1 MKKSKI
7 AIIDTGSANLHS
19 VLKACKKVGTNVS
32 ITSNKKDLYKSD
44 GIIFPGVGSSDAVMN
59 YVEKNNLIDTITNLM
74 EKGHAFLNICLGMQV
89 LFNSSEEG
97 NKKGLGFIDGEVKK
111 LKDTDRFLAFG
122 VDMVIAGYSGDEVRD
137 ILNTTIESTYG
148 RNSVQAKILMDMGA
162 NAPAFGMI
170 GTLVGLVI
178 MLGNLS
184 DPEALGPSLSI
195 ALITTLYGVMFAR
208 LLFMPAGSK
217 VQQREDIVRFR
228 NYLVAEGLV
237 LLADQKS
244 PRFIQDKMNSF
255 LDPALHFDIDTM
267 KDQIKE

>member
-97 NKKGLGFIDGEVKK
+97 NKNGLGFIDGEVKK
-111 LKDTDRFLAFG
+111 FRRDDNNKKLKIPHMGWNTVNLKSTHTIFNGVPNKSNFYFVHSYYCKPKENKYFLGETNYGISFCS
-122 VDMVIAGYSGDEVRD
+122 VSVKKNVIATQFHPEKSGD
-137 ILNTTIESTYG
+137 L
-148 RNSVQAKILMDMGA
+148 
-162 NAPAFGMI
+162 
-170 GTLVGLVI
+170 GLEI
-178 MLGNLS
+178 YDNF
-184 DPEALGPSLSI
+184 
-195 ALITTLYGVMFAR
+195 TK
-208 LLFMPAGSK
+208 K
-217 VQQREDIVRFR
+217 VS
-228 NYLVAEGLV
+228 G
-237 LLADQKS
+237 
-244 PRFIQDKMNSF
+244 
-255 LDPALHFDIDTM
+255 
-267 KDQIKE
+267 

>member
-97 NKKGLGFIDGEVKK
+97 NKNGLGFIDGEVKK
-111 LKDTDRFLAFG
+111 FRRDDNNKNLKTL
-122 VDMVIAGYSGDEVRD
+122 
-137 ILNTTIESTYG
+137 
-148 RNSVQAKILMDMGA
+148 KI
-162 NAPAFGMI
+162 
-170 GTLVGLVI
+170 
-178 MLGNLS
+178 NL
-184 DPEALGPSLSI
+184 DNKTKENI
-195 ALITTLYGVMFAR
+195 
-208 LLFMPAGSK
+208 
-217 VQQREDIVRFR
+217 
-228 NYLVAEGLV
+228 
-237 LLADQKS
+237 
-244 PRFIQDKMNSF
+244 FI
-255 LDPALHFDIDTM
+255 
-267 KDQIKE
+267 